1 MNNILMDVYFAGKHP
16 LVSHMSG
23 RLFAWGY
30 NAENTGTGTTRA
42 EEQEFDLI
50 PDYYSPAG

>member
-50 PDYYSPAG
+50 PDYYPPAG